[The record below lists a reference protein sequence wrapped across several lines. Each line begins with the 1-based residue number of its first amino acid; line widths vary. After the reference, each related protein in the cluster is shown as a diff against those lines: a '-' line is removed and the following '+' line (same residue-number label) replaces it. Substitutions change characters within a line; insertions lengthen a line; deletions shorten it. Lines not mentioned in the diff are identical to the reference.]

1 VEQSADLSQVTPEQF
16 AQLAAVASDD
26 DILTGIRATGTKA
39 VLERIFQGMQERFVP
54 EKAAGANVRIQWVV
68 SDSGEEHAYT
78 ATIENGTCVIA
89 PGKSEGVTVVL
100 GADLVTFIRLIG
112 GQQNGAYLFMTGKLK
127 VGGDLMMAQRIETFF
142 DRPKAG

>member
-1 VEQSADLSQVTPEQF
+1 MEQSADLSQITPEQF
-16 AQLAAVASDD
+16 TQLAAVASDE

-39 VLERIFQGMQERFVP
+39 VLDRIFQGMQERFAP
-54 EKAAGANVRIQWVV
+54 AKAQGASVRIQWIVT
-68 SDSGEEHAYT
+68 DGGEEHAYM
-78 ATIENGTCVIA
+78 ATIANGTCEIA
-89 PGKSEGVTVVL
+89 PGKGEGATVVL
-100 GADLVTFIRLIG
+100 GSDLVTFIRLIT